1 MNIKNIGIAGLGL
14 IGGSFAFAFHEKG
27 FAVYG
32 YDIHKATLSK
42 AASSGIFDGLT
53 DEIDVFL
60 NFPLDLIYICLPI
73 MGALKFVESL
83 GQKGVTVP
91 ITDSLSTKV
100 SIVSAAKKYNLLYCG
115 GHPIAGGERSGF
127 DKASSQIL
135 KGAKHILIESNN
147 VLFEKLKEIHEL
159 IGMQVIE
166 MDACRHDQ
174 IFSLISHIPHLIA
187 FNLMETVLSENNEAL
202 KYTGAGFK
210 DFTRIAG
217 SDPVMWTNIFVDNK
231 NNVITIAEKFI
242 KNLEK
247 WIDII
252 KKGDI
257 DHLRSKISDVSN
269 KRRLL

>member
-14 IGGSFAFAFHEKG
+14 IGGSFAFSFHEKG

-60 NFPLDLIYICLPI
+60 SFPLDLIYICLPI
-73 MGALKFVESL
+73 EGALKFIESL
-83 GQKGVTVP
+83 GKKGVTVP

-100 SIVSAAKKYNLLYCG
+100 SIVSAAKKYNLIYCG
-115 GHPIAGGERSGF
+115 GHPIAGGELSGF

-135 KGAKHILIESNN
+135 KGAKHILVEVDNI
-147 VLFEKLKEIHEL
+147 LFNKLKEIHEL
-159 IGMQVIE
+159 INMQVVE
-166 MDACRHDQ
+166 MDAYRHDE

-187 FNLMETVLSENNEAL
+187 FNLMETVLLEDDEAL

-217 SDPVMWTNIFVDNK
+217 SNPVMWANIFLDNK
-231 NNVITIAEKFI
+231 DNIIPIAEKFI

-247 WIDII
+247 WVDII

-257 DHLRSKISDVSN
+257 ADLISKISDVSN